1 MCNLRIIKIVEVFH
15 NGMYDCK
22 KCPYVK
28 VANCLN
34 QDYKGMFEPGFIGFL
49 GLIGYLIQGVVI
61 LVMRELIF
69 ERI

>member
-1 MCNLRIIKIVEVFH
+1 
-15 NGMYDCK
+15 MYDCK